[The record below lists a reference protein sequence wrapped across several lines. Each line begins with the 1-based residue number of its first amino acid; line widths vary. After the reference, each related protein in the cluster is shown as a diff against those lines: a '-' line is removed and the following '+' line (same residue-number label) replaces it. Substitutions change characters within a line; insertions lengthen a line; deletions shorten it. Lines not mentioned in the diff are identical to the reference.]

1 MSIYG
6 YARISTARQS
16 LTRQV
21 KNILAAYPAAEII
34 TETFTGRTTRRP
46 EWCKLKA
53 KALKQ
58 AARGEATT
66 IIFDEISRMSRNAD
80 EGIEEYKQLYAAGVN
95 LVFLKDSGCN
105 TAVYQQAAQQ
115 ALTIPTDGQSK
126 EISSFLQALE
136 TAVNTL
142 IESLAAAAIRAAFE
156 RSQAEVDYLRQ
167 RTKEGIQASSKQAG
181 RPKGKAAKPSRIA
194 AEITEAI
201 QKHHRD
207 MHGGQ
212 GLTDGEIIEMIRGRH
227 GGKGCSRNTYYRC
240 KKMIFE

>member
-6 YARISTARQS
+6 YARISTAKQS
-16 LTRQV
+16 LKRQV
-21 KNILAAYPAAEII
+21 KNILAAYPAAEVV

-58 AARGEATT
+58 AARGEAVT
-66 IIFDEISRMSRNAD
+66 IIFDEVSRMSRSAD
-80 EGIEEYKQLYAAGVN
+80 DGITEYKQLYAAGIN

-156 RSQAEVDYLRQ
+156 RSQGEIDYLRQ
-167 RTKEGIQASSKQAG
+167 RTKEGIQASDKKSG
-181 RPKGKAAKPSRIA
+181 RPEGKAAKPSKIG
-194 AEITEAI
+194 AEIITEI
-201 QKHHRD
+201 KKHHKEL
-207 MHGGQ
+207 HGGT
-212 GLTDGEIIEMIRGRH
+212 GMNDGEIIEMIRGRH